1 MFVRWV
7 GLVVLLL
14 LSTGTLADVQS
25 ELDWQRYPVRIKEG
39 ETLAQALDR
48 SSPIRQRGL
57 VYHATT
63 DWQVQWR
70 FWWRNAS
77 DGCVIERVRTEVE
90 VQIQVPQLVA
100 GTAAQQAEFADY
112 LDALTQHEE
121 GHQQLALAAGAAI
134 DLGLRQFPVAS
145 SCGAL
150 ETDAN
155 ALGQQLLQR
164 FREREYDYDRRTN
177 HGQTQGAWME

>member
-7 GLVVLLL
+7 GMVVLALM
-14 LSTGTLADVQS
+14 STGAFADVQS
-25 ELDWQRYPVRIKEG
+25 ELDWQHYPVRINEG

-48 SSPIRQRGL
+48 SSPIRSRGL
-57 VYHATT
+57 VFHATT

-70 FWWRNAS
+70 FWWRRTS

-100 GTAAQQAEFADY
+100 GTDAQQAEFADY
-112 LDALTQHEE
+112 LSALTQHEE
-121 GHQQLALAAGAAI
+121 GHQQLALAAGEAI
-134 DLGLRQFPVAS
+134 DLALRQFPVAD
-145 SCGAL
+145 SCAAL

-164 FREREYDYDRRTN
+164 FREREFDYDRRTN

>member
-1 MFVRWV
+1 MRGV
-7 GLVVLLL
+7 GFLVLTLMSVAV
-14 LSTGTLADVQS
+14 LADVQS
-25 ELDWQRYPVRIKEG
+25 KLDWQHYPVRINQA

-48 SSPIRQRGL
+48 SSPIRSRGL

-70 FWWRNAS
+70 FWWQNANE
-77 DGCVIERVRTEVE
+77 GCVIKRVRTEVS
-90 VQIQVPQLVA
+90 VQIQLPQLVA
-100 GTAAQQAEFADY
+100 GTAAQQTEFADY
-112 LDALTQHEE
+112 LDALTLHEA
-121 GHQQLALAAGAAI
+121 GHQQLALDAAEAI
-134 DLGLRQFPVAS
+134 DLALQQFPVAG
-145 SCGAL
+145 SCAAL

>member
-1 MFVRWV
+1 MRGV
-7 GLVVLLL
+7 GLFLLAL
-14 LSTGTLADVQS
+14 ISLRALADVHR
-25 ELDWQRYPVRIKEG
+25 ELDWQHYPVLLAEG

-48 SSPIRQRGL
+48 SSPIRSRGL

-70 FWWRNAS
+70 FWWQNAN
-77 DGCVIERVRTEVE
+77 DGCVIERVRTEVA
-90 VQIQVPQLVA
+90 VQIQLPELIA
-100 GTAAQQAEFADY
+100 GTAAQETEFADY
-112 LDALTQHEE
+112 LDALTLHEE
-121 GHQQLALAAGAAI
+121 GHQQLALDAAEAI
-134 DLGLRQFPVAS
+134 DLALQQLPAAS
-145 SCGAL
+145 HCTAL
-150 ETDAN
+150 EANAN